1 MPPSRI
7 TLQHLRPHAGRDPIR
22 QYDARIAGEPGILPP
37 PSALLDFM
45 YGVAAYRR
53 WGSRQDINEVMQHRY
68 TECYGSIPIPSA
80 SPPSSDGDSSPE
92 PDDINDLDHEPD
104 RRRRGRNHRSNMSDG
119 MLCAMDDVLKL
130 SMLLKGTTPQ
140 AMAAERQRRE
150 EGEELRAKQASRVKV
165 QQWMQSSLYVLSY
178 PQASSH

>member
-1 MPPSRI
+1 MPSSRI
-7 TLQHLRPHAGRDPIR
+7 TLQHLKPPTGRDPIR
-22 QYDARIAGEPGILPP
+22 QYDARIASSGILLPH
-37 PSALLDFM
+37 SVLLDFM

-53 WGSRQDINEVMQHRY
+53 WGGGQDINEVMQHRY

-92 PDDINDLDHEPD
+92 PEDLDNHEHEPD
-104 RRRRGRNHRSNMSDG
+104 RRRRRRNHRSNMSDG

-140 AMAAERQRRE
+140 SMAAERQRRE
-150 EGEELRAKQASRVKV
+150 EEEELRAKKASRVKV
-165 QQWMQSSLYVLSY
+165 QQWMRSSPCVISY
-178 PQASSH
+178 LRVTSH